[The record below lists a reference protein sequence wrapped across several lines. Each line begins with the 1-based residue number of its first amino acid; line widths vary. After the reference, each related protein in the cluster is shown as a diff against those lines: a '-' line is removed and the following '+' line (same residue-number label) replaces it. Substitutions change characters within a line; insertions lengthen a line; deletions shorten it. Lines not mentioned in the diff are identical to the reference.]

1 MTSDR
6 LQKSRSIALA
16 AQADLLF
23 LTAEMLRSPQKIADR
38 DALCWK
44 EIPNETL
51 HELLQNAFGE
61 TAEPV
66 HALSSPLTLQEA
78 LDEVH
83 QRVKELDRDEW
94 NDEYWR
100 LFDTTQACS
109 LNQASYIRRDKGTI
123 LGDVCGFYNAFGFKG
138 NIASGERP
146 DHLLCQLE
154 FTSML
159 LAMAAQA
166 EDDEHRKVVTD
177 ALTQFTQLHMQ
188 DWLPSVC
195 HQLVEATWLPYFGA
209 VSQWLMLIW
218 TRLTEYHAWPVDAVP
233 TTPLTPQIDPES
245 QYECAA
251 PDLVQLQVQTAENI
265 SALSE

>member
-1 MTSDR
+1 MTFERDHIS
-6 LQKSRSIALA
+6 QSIALA

-23 LTAEMLRSPQKIADR
+23 LTAEMLRSPQKIEDR
-38 DALCWK
+38 DALCWQ
-44 EIPNETL
+44 EIPTETL
-51 HELLQNAFGE
+51 HELLRNAFGQ
-61 TAEPV
+61 TSEPV
-66 HALSSPLTLQEA
+66 HALSSPLTLREA

-83 QRVKELDRDEW
+83 QLVKELDRDAW

-123 LGDVCGFYNAFGFKG
+123 LGDLCGFYNAFGWKG
-138 NIASGERP
+138 NLASGERP

-166 EDDEHRKVVTD
+166 KDDEHRMVVTE
-177 ALTQFTQLHMQ
+177 ALAQFTRLHMQ

-195 HQLVEATWLPYFGA
+195 HQLVESTWVPYFGA
-209 VSQWLMLIW
+209 VSLWLMLLW
-218 TRLTEYHAWPVDAVP
+218 TRLTVYHAWPVDPVP
-233 TTPLTPQIDPES
+233 VTPLTPQIDPES
-245 QYECAA
+245 PYECAA
-251 PDLVQLQVQTAENI
+251 PDLIQLQVQTAANT
-265 SALSE
+265 